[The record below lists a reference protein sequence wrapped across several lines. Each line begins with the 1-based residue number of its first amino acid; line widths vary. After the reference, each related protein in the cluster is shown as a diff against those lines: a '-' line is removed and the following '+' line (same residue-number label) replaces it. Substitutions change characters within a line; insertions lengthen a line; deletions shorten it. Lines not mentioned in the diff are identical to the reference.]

1 MNTIKQQAKA
11 LAHPLAALAI
21 GLIVGA
27 LAILLVGGSVFETY
41 GQMWKG
47 AFGSTYFFTN
57 TLTRAVPIILIGLG
71 LALAFRA
78 GFFNLGAEGQLVLGG
93 IAAALTALYLPG
105 PGWMKLIGALLAGIV
120 SGGLW
125 SAFAGW
131 LDAKFKVN
139 LLITTLLLNYVATLF
154 AGYLVANPFK
164 DTKGS
169 AALAQSAMIDK
180 SAWLPKLMAGSSL
193 HAGFII
199 AVIATIVLF
208 WIMRRT
214 VFGYEMNMTGS
225 NPFFAMYGGIKSLP
239 MVVTTMFI
247 SGGFA
252 GLAGAVEVLG
262 MQYRYLDGALTSPNY
277 AWSGL
282 MAALLAGSN
291 PIGTAFAAILL
302 AALQTGAMGV
312 ERNTEVPL
320 EIASVIQA
328 VIVVFVSAK
337 FSYAFIKRKKE
348 RNTNGTTV

>member
-1 MNTIKQQAKA
+1 MNNFKQQAKA
-11 LAHPLAALAI
+11 LIHPLTALAI
-21 GLIVGA
+21 GLIIGA
-27 LAILLVGGSVFETY
+27 IAILLIGGSVLDTY

-47 AFGSTYFFTN
+47 AFGSTYFLTN
-57 TLTRAVPIILIGLG
+57 TLTRAVPIIFIGLG

-93 IAAALTALYLPG
+93 VAAALTALYLPG
-105 PGWMKLIGALLAGIV
+105 PGWVKLIGALLAGIV

-139 LLITTLLLNYVATLF
+139 LLITTLLLNYVATLL

-180 SAWLPKLMAGSSL
+180 STWLPKLMAGSSL
-193 HAGFII
+193 HVGFII

-208 WIMRRT
+208 WMMRST

-225 NPFFAMYGGIKSLP
+225 NPFFAMYGGVKSVS

-247 SGGFA
+247 SGGLA

-291 PIGTAFAAILL
+291 PIGTALAAVLL

-337 FSYAFIKRKKE
+337 ISYAFIKRKKG
-348 RNTNGTTV
+348 RNSNGTAA